1 MINKKSKFYSL
12 DKILETNSQYNI
24 IIGERSNG
32 KTYAALKKSLYDYCK
47 YGYELAI
54 IRRWGEDF
62 KGKRGQQMFAA
73 LVSDGLVEEFTG
85 GEWTGIS
92 YYASKWYLNRRDE
105 ETEKIIKS
113 DEPFAYGF
121 SLASMEHDKSTS
133 FPKVRN
139 IVFDEFLSRQKYL
152 PDEFV
157 LFMNVLSTI
166 IRQRDDVK
174 IFMLGNTVT
183 KYCPYFAEMG
193 LKHVK
198 EMKQGTIDVYQYG
211 ESGLQVAVEYCVA
224 NKQGKKSDIYF
235 AFDNPKLNMI
245 TGGAWEMEIYP
256 HLPMKY
262 KPKNILFTYFILF
275 DTELLQ
281 CEIILID
288 DILFTYIH
296 RKTSELKER
305 DTDIIFSPTTTHKQ
319 NWYRNIARP
328 MNKICKEILRFYVSD
343 RVFYQDNEIGEI
355 VRNYF
360 IWCGAEGYV
369 K

>member
-157 LFMNVLSTI
+157 LFMNVISFI
-166 IRQRDDVK
+166 DAEVSS
-174 IFMLGNTVT
+174 ML
-183 KYCPYFAEMG
+183 A
-193 LKHVK
+193 
-198 EMKQGTIDVYQYG
+198 
-211 ESGLQVAVEYCVA
+211 A
-224 NKQGKKSDIYF
+224 
-235 AFDNPKLNMI
+235 
-245 TGGAWEMEIYP
+245 
-256 HLPMKY
+256 
-262 KPKNILFTYFILF
+262 
-275 DTELLQ
+275 
-281 CEIILID
+281 
-288 DILFTYIH
+288 
-296 RKTSELKER
+296 
-305 DTDIIFSPTTTHKQ
+305 
-319 NWYRNIARP
+319 
-328 MNKICKEILRFYVSD
+328 
-343 RVFYQDNEIGEI
+343 
-355 VRNYF
+355 
-360 IWCGAEGYV
+360 
-369 K
+369 